1 MRCSVVE
8 GNEDAICHF
17 YSGLR
22 REIQDIVDY
31 KEFNT
36 VNQLFQFAML
46 AEKELQGR
54 EQQGKSKVSTSTYMP
69 RSAPSLGLTK
79 PTTFWAPP
87 PASKRPATSGVS
99 ATPKAPPARPTDS
112 GKNSLQVPTKSASS
126 VASMRRTLGI

>member
-1 MRCSVVE
+1 MHCSVVE

-54 EQQGKSKVSTSTYMP
+54 EQQGKSKVSITYTP

-79 PTTFWAPP
+79 PTTFWLPP
-87 PASKRPATSGVS
+87 PASKRPTASGVS
-99 ATPKAPPARPTDS
+99 TTPKAPPARSSDS
-112 GKNSLQVPTKSASS
+112 SKNSLKVPTKSSSS
-126 VASMRRTLGI
+126 VASTGCTLGI